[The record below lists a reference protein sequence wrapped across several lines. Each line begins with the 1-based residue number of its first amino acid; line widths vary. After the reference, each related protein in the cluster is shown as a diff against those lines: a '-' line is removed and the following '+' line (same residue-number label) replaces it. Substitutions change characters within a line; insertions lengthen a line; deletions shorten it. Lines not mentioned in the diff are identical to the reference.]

1 MKKLSIL
8 ICFCILM
15 LFVDC
20 KQNVSL
26 GSHIENEELNDI
38 KKREFYL
45 STLMETGNYHV
56 EEEKIKRDLL
66 NILQEL
72 ENDSETRSVLKSTP
86 IIEKIEES
94 FINTKDVIPFS
105 ITQEQNESVK
115 LYIHKILDEKK
126 EGFAITCNDLRI
138 GEILA
143 IIEEGEF
150 KKDITNDPFM
160 KLIVANIESHV
171 KTTLQNWEKLKKEK
185 ETSRSIFRDMVESNN
200 YIYSNWNLVNGNL
213 ENILKTKWNQMD
225 PYNKVI
231 NRDIIN
237 MK

>member
-86 IIEKIEES
+86 IIEKCYS
-94 FINTKDVIPFS
+94 LFN
-105 ITQEQNESVK
+105 N
-115 LYIHKILDEKK
+115 
-126 EGFAITCNDLRI
+126 
-138 GEILA
+138 
-143 IIEEGEF
+143 
-150 KKDITNDPFM
+150 
-160 KLIVANIESHV
+160 
-171 KTTLQNWEKLKKEK
+171 
-185 ETSRSIFRDMVESNN
+185 SRA
-200 YIYSNWNLVNGNL
+200 
-213 ENILKTKWNQMD
+213 K
-225 PYNKVI
+225 
-231 NRDIIN
+231 
-237 MK
+237 